1 MLQVVRLILT
11 NNSRLFVSRG
21 VTVLLKFKLNFL
33 RKKKMSKEV
42 DREREREKKIKKKSD
57 RDNKYT

>member
-21 VTVLLKFKLNFL
+21 FNVLLKFKLNFL

>member
-42 DREREREKKIKKKSD
+42 DRERERE
-57 RDNKYT
+57 REENKEKV

>member
-1 MLQVVRLILT
+1 M
-11 NNSRLFVSRG
+11 SRG

-42 DREREREKKIKKKSD
+42 DRERERE
-57 RDNKYT
+57 REENKEKV

>member
-1 MLQVVRLILT
+1 MRLILT

-42 DREREREKKIKKKSD
+42 DREREREREKKIKKKSD